1 MLGSQTSI
9 LIKGSKNSILLV
21 VGSFE
26 NIKSLIDVITNY
38 CLGSDYRMLFVP
50 NRPIENL
57 IKAVL
62 NNDTEMIRLVHK
74 QCHFTCLT
82 CFT

>member
-9 LIKGSKNSILLV
+9 LIKESKNSVLLV

-26 NIKSLIDVITNY
+26 NIKSLIDVNTNY
-38 CLGSDYRMLFVP
+38 CFIGLDYRMLFVS
-50 NRPIENL
+50 NRPLENL

-62 NNDTEMIRLVHK
+62 NNDLEMIR
-74 QCHFTCLT
+74 
-82 CFT
+82 